1 MFLREDCYKLGTIAK
16 LHSYKGE
23 VTIFLDVDDPW
34 EYNELE
40 SVFVEYGNKLIP
52 FFLESIQIK
61 QNGFATVKFEDID
74 SERQATTILKCGLF
88 LPLNTLPKLDDTE
101 FYFHE
106 IEGFA
111 VIDAVKGPI
120 GKVIEV
126 VDLTNN
132 PLISIDFEGIEILIP
147 KQAQFIQR
155 VDRETQTIYISAPE
169 GLLDM
174 YLGTEDE
181 E

>member
-1 MFLREDCYKLGTIAK
+1 
-16 LHSYKGE
+16 
-23 VTIFLDVDDPW
+23 
-34 EYNELE
+34 
-40 SVFVEYGNKLIP
+40 
-52 FFLESIQIK
+52 
-61 QNGFATVKFEDID
+61 
-74 SERQATTILKCGLF
+74 
-88 LPLNTLPKLDDTE
+88 LPLDTLPKLDDTE